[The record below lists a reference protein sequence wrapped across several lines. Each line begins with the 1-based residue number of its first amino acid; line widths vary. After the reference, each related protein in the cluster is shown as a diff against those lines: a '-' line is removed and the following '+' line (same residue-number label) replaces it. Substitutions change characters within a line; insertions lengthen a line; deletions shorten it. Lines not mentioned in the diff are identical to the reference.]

1 MHKCL
6 GGRPMNWNDILL
18 LVVALFLIT
27 LVVLQSSK
35 DSIDNA
41 FSGEKSELFNNQK
54 QRGFDL
60 VMSRVTAGTSALF
73 IVLAVIAMVS

>member
-1 MHKCL
+1 M
-6 GGRPMNWNDILL
+6 GAIDFIL

-35 DSIDNA
+35 DNASNA

-54 QRGFDL
+54 QRGFEL
-60 VMSRVTAGTSALF
+60 ILSRVTMGTSLLF
-73 IVLAVIAMVS
+73 IVLAVVASII

>member
-1 MHKCL
+1 M
-6 GGRPMNWNDILL
+6 GIIDIAL

-35 DSIDNA
+35 DNINNA

-54 QRGFDL
+54 QRGFEL
-60 VMSRVTAGTSALF
+60 IMSRVTAGTSIVF
-73 IVLAVIAMVS
+73 IVLSVFAMIS

>member
-1 MHKCL
+1 
-6 GGRPMNWNDILL
+6 MNWNDILL

-60 VMSRVTAGTSALF
+60 IISRVTAGTSALF
-73 IVLAVIAMVS
+73 IVLAVVAMVS

>member
-1 MHKCL
+1 M
-6 GGRPMNWNDILL
+6 RPIDIVL
-18 LVVALFLIT
+18 LVVSLFLIT

-54 QRGFDL
+54 QRGFEL
-60 VMSRVTAGTSALF
+60 LLSRLTMGTSALF
-73 IVLAVIAMVS
+73 IAISIWAIVS

>member
-1 MHKCL
+1 M
-6 GGRPMNWNDILL
+6 GFIDYIL

-35 DSIDNA
+35 DNINNA

-54 QRGFDL
+54 QRGFEL
-60 VMSRVTAGTSALF
+60 ILSRVTLGTSLLF
-73 IVLAVIAMVS
+73 IVLALVASIV

>member
-1 MHKCL
+1 
-6 GGRPMNWNDILL
+6 MNWNDILL